1 MSARTLVEK
10 GAQPVRLDMPAWSCR
25 QLEGWTPHSSVFLSS
40 RGQGRASDFSFL
52 SLSAMLRLY
61 QGFMPV
67 RQVFY
72 LLLTYVP
79 M

>member
-1 MSARTLVEK
+1 MEK
-10 GAQPVRLDMPAWSCR
+10 GPQPVGLDMPVWSCG

-40 RGQGRASDFSFL
+40 RGQGRTSDFSFL
-52 SLSAMLRLY
+52 SFSAVLSLY

-72 LLLTYVP
+72 
-79 M
+79 